1 MVFDCILASMVRFAC
16 ELMAAY
22 DAIMDVPNNTFIKE
36 DKASKADDYHP
47 RQYRRREDVGE
58 GVKV

>member
-1 MVFDCILASMVRFAC
+1 
-16 ELMAAY
+16 MAAY